1 MGKRFAESRE
11 DNTSQVGQFVKA
23 LHHSLKGARGNPFLR
38 VSPDVSD
45 TGSTMQVAMGGRF
58 DVKLPCIRKAWM
70 KDQITF
76 TSIQPKLCA
85 WRNMPTLEEFF
96 G

>member
-1 MGKRFAESRE
+1 
-11 DNTSQVGQFVKA
+11 
-23 LHHSLKGARGNPFLR
+23 
-38 VSPDVSD
+38 
-45 TGSTMQVAMGGRF
+45 MQVAMGGRF

-85 WRNMPTLEEFF
+85 GRNMPTLEEFF